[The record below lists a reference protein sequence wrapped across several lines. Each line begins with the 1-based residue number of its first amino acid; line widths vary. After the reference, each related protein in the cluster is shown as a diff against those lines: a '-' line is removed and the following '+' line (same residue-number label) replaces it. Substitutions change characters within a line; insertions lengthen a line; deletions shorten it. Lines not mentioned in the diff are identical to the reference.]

1 MNMTKL
7 TIAGAALATMAALTV
22 GSATASTLDFGTTP
36 YASTFGPNVTTD
48 SVDGVNFVI
57 TATARGADGFRQSA
71 GNGLNFGVPGNGMY
85 TLAITA
91 DQDLTFNSMYGHGHS
106 FPVQA
111 DQLSFNIEVDGAS
124 QSVGNMFAS
133 TTLETVSFAS
143 GPIAVSSGQSFFFE
157 IDYSVFIGSSI
168 YASAL
173 IGSFDF
179 TVAST
184 TPPSPVPLPAGFP
197 LLMVGLGAFG
207 FLRKKRK

>member
-1 MNMTKL
+1 MKMTKL
-7 TIAGAALATMAALTV
+7 TFAGAALASMATLAV
-22 GSATASTLDFGTTP
+22 GSATASTLDFATTP
-36 YASTFGPNVTTD
+36 YATTFGPNVTTD

-57 TATARGADGFRQSA
+57 TATARGSDGFRQSA

-91 DQDLTFNSMYGHGHS
+91 DQDLTFNSMYGHGHA
-106 FPVQA
+106 FPTHA
-111 DQLSFNIEVDGAS
+111 DQLSFNITVDGAY
-124 QSVGNMFAS
+124 QSFGNMFTL
-133 TTLETVSFAS
+133 TTLETVSFAN

-157 IDYSVFIGSSI
+157 TDYSVLVGSSI

-173 IGSFDF
+173 MGSFDF
-179 TVAST
+179 TVATT

-197 LLMVGLGAFG
+197 LLMAGLGAFG